1 METWRDV
8 RDNPKYRVSSHGRVK
23 NAHSGKILS
32 PGHHRQGYSLVWLTG
47 VDGVHGKAVHRL
59 VAEAFI
65 PNPDRK
71 PQVNHINGDKADNHV
86 ENLEWV
92 TGSENTLHSY
102 RTGLNQGRQRVAVRI
117 VETGE
122 VFESVASCAEAIGG
136 TSGNI
141 SFCIHGRLESYKG
154 FHFQKAE

>member
-1 METWRDV
+1 
-8 RDNPKYRVSSHGRVK
+8 
-23 NAHSGKILS
+23 
-32 PGHHRQGYSLVWLTG
+32 VWLTG
-47 VDGVHGKAVHRL
+47 DDGVHGKAIHRL

-65 PNPDRK
+65 PNPDCK
-71 PQVNHINGDKADNHV
+71 PQVNHLNGDKADNHV

-92 TGSENTLHSY
+92 TGSENTSHAY
-102 RTGLNQGRQRVAVRI
+102 RTGLTQGRQKVPVRI

-141 SFCIHGRLESYKG
+141 SSCIHGKLESYKG
-154 FHFQKAE
+154 FHFQKVE